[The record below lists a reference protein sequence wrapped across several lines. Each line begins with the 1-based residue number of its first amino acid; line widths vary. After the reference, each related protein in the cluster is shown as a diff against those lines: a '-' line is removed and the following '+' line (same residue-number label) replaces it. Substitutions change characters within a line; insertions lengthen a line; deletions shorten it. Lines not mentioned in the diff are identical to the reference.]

1 MVFFSDGYS
10 VEGKFGTNTGAS
22 STPKSKK
29 KYGYKGKKK
38 TAPKETKNY
47 GFNES
52 VDMSSGGDDDRPTAK
67 EKELFRQQEKT
78 YLTKSSGTAG
88 DKYYKNPEGTGT
100 GQGGSG
106 IPVTSSDSSSTP
118 IVTSTVTPTTTP
130 TVTPTVDPV
139 DMSSGGDL
147 ENRYASSAASPVS
160 GTGGGQATD
169 IEELPTEPNKLRSAL
184 RRRRTK
190 KQGKR
195 GLRIAS
201 ADTGL
206 NIPAGNSG
214 LGIPT

>member
-1 MVFFSDGYS
+1 MVYFNDGYS
-10 VEGKFGTNTGAS
+10 ISGKFGTNTGAS

-47 GFNES
+47 GFNDA
-52 VDMSSGGDDDRPTAK
+52 VDMSSGGDDDKPTAK
-67 EKELFRQQEKT
+67 EKELFREKEES
-78 YLTKSSGTAG
+78 YLTNYSGTAG

-139 DMSSGGDL
+139 DMSSGGDV